1 MNQYYKVLSYA
12 SSATVFYSV
21 FTVYYILRYHIISYS
36 TLNICICIYIYV
48 YVYTVLNNTILSYT
62 ILISQ
67 FLFHSTLFHSVL
79 LRYIMF
85 ITGSLHCGMLH
96 DTAWSGLI
104 FCYIKAFYIHM
115 HTHKYI
121 CICIIYIYTC
131 SLATDWPTDRP
142 TYSHTHMIPVPL
154 STSLLL

>member
-1 MNQYYKVLSYA
+1 MYL
-12 SSATVFYSV
+12 
-21 FTVYYILRYHIISYS
+21 H
-36 TLNICICIYIYV
+36 IYIYV

-121 CICIIYIYTC
+121 CICIIYMYTC

-142 TYSHTHMIPVPL
+142 TYSHTHDPCPSLYL
-154 STSLLL
+154 SSSLGRQGQLKSPTTRAALKFQGRGDVKTSTNTVE